1 VVPGMLIAAVLGL
14 EMLGGA
20 VLREIDL
27 DRR

>member
-1 VVPGMLIAAVLGL
+1 MLIAAMLGL